1 MESSD
6 SVESDRLNLQESSWL
21 GRDPVPD
28 PEAIGLL
35 ELLGLADP
43 GEGGATAGLGG
54 SDTD

>member
-1 MESSD
+1 VESSD

-35 ELLGLADP
+35 ELLGLSDP
-43 GEGGATAGLGG
+43 GDGGVTAGLGG

>member
-1 MESSD
+1 VESSD

-35 ELLGLADP
+35 ELLGRADP
-43 GEGGATAGLGG
+43 GVGGANAGLGG